1 MGKRE
6 ICACAEASHG
16 GGLSLA
22 LSTRSAARTRAL
34 AEASSTL
41 PSGRVAITWA
51 VEKSRLIINW
61 LERDGPTIG
70 KPSRKGFGT
79 ELIERELKGSSE
91 VRIARSQE
99 SGGGATTGPS
109 AETPAP
115 RKIPTRDEDGGG
127 RMTSTKPSGP
137 NAPAGPSAET
147 SALKK
152 VPTHDE
158 GSGSR
163 MNSTK
168 PSGPNAAAG
177 PSAETPALK
186 KVPTRDE
193 GSGSRMNSTKPSGAK
208 RPRRKGPGEG
218 SPN

>member
-1 MGKRE
+1 MTEQQR
-6 ICACAEASHG
+6 G
-16 GGLSLA
+16 GEL
-22 LSTRSAARTRAL
+22 
-34 AEASSTL
+34 
-41 PSGRVAITWA
+41 SGRI
-51 VEKSRLIINW
+51 EKIRSKLLNDESVRIHISRRAYELY
-61 LERDGPTIG
+61 L
-70 KPSRKGFGT
+70 SRGGEHGHHFEDWVQAENEILT
-79 ELIERELKGSSE
+79 PLIERELKRSSE

-158 GSGSR
+158 GGGSR

-193 GSGSRMNSTKPSGAK
+193 GGGSRMNSTKPSGAK